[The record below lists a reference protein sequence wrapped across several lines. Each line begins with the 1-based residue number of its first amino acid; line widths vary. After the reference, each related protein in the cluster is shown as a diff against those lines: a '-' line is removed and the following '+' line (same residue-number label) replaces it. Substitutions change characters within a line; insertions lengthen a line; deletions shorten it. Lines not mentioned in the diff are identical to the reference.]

1 MTGKRAAWVCAGGC
15 VAGGWL
21 TGGAAGVG
29 DWGVDDDCVDDGVW
43 PDDVL
48 DEAGSSDTAPG
59 AGPDDDGRLLTMSRM
74 TTTAT
79 TAVTAMS
86 GGVALRT
93 RTDAGLAA
101 R

>member
-1 MTGKRAAWVCAGGC
+1 MGC
-15 VAGGWL
+15 
-21 TGGAAGVG
+21 
-29 DWGVDDDCVDDGVW
+29 
-43 PDDVL
+43 DDVL
-48 DEAGSSDTAPG
+48 DDAGRSDTAPG
-59 AGPDDDGRLLTMSRM
+59 PGPDDDGRLLTTSRM

-86 GGVALRT
+86 GGVARRS

>member
-1 MTGKRAAWVCAGGC
+1 LLSTVTGRRAAWVCAGGC

-21 TGGAAGVG
+21 TGGAAG
-29 DWGVDDDCVDDGVW
+29 DDEPVDDGVGRG
-43 PDDVL
+43 DVL
-48 DEAGSSDTAPG
+48 DDAGRSDTAPG
-59 AGPDDDGRLLTMSRM
+59 AGPGDDGRLLTTSRM

-86 GGVALRT
+86 GGVARRS